1 MYISNA
7 PQETVD
13 TTELLLIASE
23 VRELMLMLIEQ
34 GEQATHDEISFVIY
48 MMNCLIEEAE
58 NVGYPR

>member
-7 PQETVD
+7 PPETVD

>member
-1 MYISNA
+1 MYISNT

-34 GEQATHDEISFVIY
+34 GEQATHCEISYVVF
-48 MMNCLIEEAE
+48 MMNHLIEEAE
-58 NVGYPR
+58 RLAYSG

>member
-58 NVGYPR
+58 RCQSL

>member
-7 PQETVD
+7 PPETVD

-58 NVGYPR
+58 NVGYSR